1 MRSFIF
7 AFLFLLLLTA
17 SGGLQCK
24 DGEDYLRIVKKTRM
38 NGNNEIFTITD
49 DAQSSD
55 LFVSPEF
62 YDNETRV
69 METCIKA
76 NENHRYQ
83 LVMKNR
89 YQRQWSSGAWVE
101 LYGVNGNMVL
111 KVAQRLGDSKFI
123 LYSPVN
129 KGDRWTFSNE
139 FSGKWRELDF
149 DDSDWKEVVL
159 GKSTVQSTGTQYFR
173 TIFDGASDISV
184 YEIRFRYSHGIVA
197 YIDGIEIYRDNMPE
211 GEPTAG
217 TLATRSYA
225 TLEYRGVLR
234 SADIIK
240 EMESILAV
248 ELHFTDA
255 DHTQTIDFDAFL
267 AFLITSSD
275 HQCLLVPYPL
285 QVVSGEAAVWE
296 NAFNWSIK
304 EYAELTSF
312 PASATVA
319 FSDPNLRAVVN
330 RLRVLTNGNL
340 YYFPSSFTVT
350 ANEGPNTPW
359 TPLFSLLQADVKGHN
374 QGMEF
379 WNVGTTR
386 PISAYNITLSRSVK
400 GPTHLF
406 EIQFFI
412 CSLKKLPT
420 FYYQNVKN
428 NGYPDHNA
436 IVLSSTLS
444 GFSDCTA
451 EPALPESLTLNP
463 LTCDISGSS
472 SENKEYKITG
482 HTSNGDVKMSARILT
497 KSCSSGLMRIVRT
510 YKDNPELEGYQLQ
523 NGDTPEVALEN
534 LEYANE
540 DVVRYYCAEKG
551 MNVSLIGSTPYWDKG
566 STISI
571 YHVISKTEEELLYR
585 SRFDSFVE
593 LPTVQRLRVFVV
605 EHDEEWFYHM
615 GSVPDNWTG
624 NNITSWEKGSHGNFP
639 DSTNQIQ
646 LYKKVFSLKS
656 LDDVSGLVLSIRYVY
671 GCVVYLNGY
680 EVFRNRVDGEVS
692 DKAFAKGSYDKPLYR
707 VITIPRESNNAASGE
722 STQYLRVGDNVIAI
736 ALVAE
741 NAESQKQSVFDA
753 MVRPMMD
760 MESHIYDFSAT
771 SDGIDGDPKNP
782 FIVDHEEV
790 ITGKGHDS
798 NSLIVTL
805 DNDRREW
812 VNAVEIQNAYD
823 RVSGGVSGFNLYGRN
838 GNDEWKLLKKVTGVT
853 YSRKSHRRR
862 IYFRN
867 DLSFNQ
873 FKFENFVSDDEEW
886 VIQSLNLVAT
896 VVPENQDPL
905 SYESVT
911 VFKDVE
917 MSELIPANAVGYSN
931 FRVSPEL
938 PKGLVIDSQN
948 GWISGTATVEK
959 DLETYLVV
967 AETLSGET
975 VTANFNLTVKTCQNR
990 YGLVTMRFFTDNIRV
1005 DNWWKLY
1012 AGREAS
1018 GTPIQSVSAFPVT
1031 DSLYYVDMCLQ
1042 RGVYTFQAGGSKSGW
1057 KAHTGYTMTVD
1068 MGAMELDVQELGSS
1082 KGSVTTVFSSFFPF
1096 QVGYSSWKVYQDTVP
1111 SDWNMVD
1118 FDDSEWESF
1127 KAADI
1132 PATSH
1137 VTTYLR
1143 KSFSLTTASAY
1154 QVLNVRMKYTGG
1166 VAVYRNGILVGLF
1179 NMKRDFDSE
1188 TESLT
1193 RHDPNSFSKFHILLN
1208 IPNKIGENNV
1218 IAFEIHRPKGS
1229 TEKEPV
1235 VFDATGVFGVD
1246 ECSPV
1251 VDSFSSVISE
1261 GVDGDIH
1268 AVTDLDPHTWGEM
1281 KGNGYIQWTVENL
1294 MGSKWNAFVVLGSR
1308 FSNMRFS
1315 LYGYPEPNSNRYAVL
1330 STDSQQSAED
1340 REKFVKTSSMG
1351 MTSSR
1356 QYRLLFNRYSPTD
1369 SILLDSVHFAYCKKD
1384 GTHCP
1389 AQDEYPST
1397 FDGGMSI
1404 VPCAFG
1410 YSGYSFR
1417 SCYNGRLGKVDNSTC
1432 ELQAPTAASYSK
1444 THFTFVVGTTVTT
1457 EAPTVDS
1464 VEITWK
1470 AKDELPEGLSINENT
1485 GVISGI
1491 PTTELN
1497 TTAFVVYAKND
1508 KGMVPVSLKLTVR
1521 KGRCNAE
1528 GFFPATVVG
1537 ETAIVKCSQQGH
1549 YMGTMHRKC
1558 FLGEKDGIWGI
1569 TEGRC
1574 FAIPMV
1580 VTVTVLGIV
1589 IVAGIVYIA
1598 IKIHRRKPTPGKAKK
1613 SLLSS
1618 NAGNRGK
1625 ESRV

>member
-1 MRSFIF
+1 M
-7 AFLFLLLLTA
+7 
-17 SGGLQCK
+17 
-24 DGEDYLRIVKKTRM
+24 VKKSRM
-38 NGNNEIFTITD
+38 NGYNDMFTIRD
-49 DAQSSD
+49 DSPFSE
-55 LFVSPEF
+55 LFVSPDF
-62 YDNETRV
+62 FDNETRV
-69 METCIKA
+69 MEACIKA
-76 NENHRYQ
+76 NENHYYYLQMRGRYQ
-83 LVMKNR
+83 EG
-89 YQRQWSSGAWVE
+89 WSSGAWVE
-101 LYGVNGNMVL
+101 LYGINGNMVL
-111 KVAQRLGDSKFI
+111 KAAPSIGETSFT
-123 LYSPVN
+123 LYAPIN
-129 KGDRWTFSNE
+129 KRDRWTFSNE
-139 FSGKWRELDF
+139 YNSKWRELDF

-173 TIFDGASDISV
+173 KIFNGAPGLSA
-184 YEIRFRYSHGIVA
+184 YEIRFRYAYGIVA
-197 YIDGIEIYRDNMPE
+197 YIDGVEIYRDNMPE
-211 GEPTAG
+211 GKPTAG
-217 TLATRSYA
+217 TLATKRYA

-234 SADIIK
+234 SADEIK

-248 ELHFTDA
+248 ELHFTDSN
-255 DHTQTIDFDAFL
+255 HKQTVDFDAFL
-267 AFLITSSD
+267 AFLTTRRDDKCMI
-275 HQCLLVPYPL
+275 VPYPL

-296 NAFNWSIK
+296 DAFNWAVE

-319 FSDPNLRAVVN
+319 FSDPNLKAVVN
-330 RLRVLTNGNL
+330 GMRLFPHENMRR
-340 YYFPSSFTVT
+340 FPSSFTVT

-359 TPLFSLLQADVKGHN
+359 TPLFSLMQIDATQYHSRWI
-374 QGMEF
+374 EF
-379 WNVGTTR
+379 NNVGTTR
-386 PISAYNITLSRSVK
+386 PISAFNITMNRSVK
-400 GPTHLF
+400 GATYLY
-406 EIQFFI
+406 ELQFLV
-412 CSLKKLPT
+412 CSPKYHPEFL
-420 FYYQNVKN
+420 YQYVKYESYAN
-428 NGYPDHNA
+428 YDS

-463 LTCDISGSS
+463 LTCDISGMPL
-472 SENKEYKITG
+472 ERRVGEYKITG
-482 HTSNGDVKMSARILT
+482 HTSYGNITAKASVYSY
-497 KSCSSGLMRIVRT
+497 SCSSGMMRIVRT
-510 YKDNPELEGYQLQ
+510 YKDNPELEGYILSKGGIPYVELD
-523 NGDTPEVALEN
+523 NFEN
-534 LEYANE
+534 ANE
-540 DVVRYYCAEKG
+540 DVVHYRCIEND
-551 MNVSLIGSTPYWDKG
+551 MVVSLIGSTPYWDKG
-566 STISI
+566 STINI

-585 SRFDSFVE
+585 SRFDSYVE
-593 LPTVQRLRVFVV
+593 PPTVQQLRVFVV
-605 EHDEEWFYHM
+605 KHDEEWFYQM

-624 NNITSWEKGSHGNFP
+624 NNTISWEKGSHGNFP

-646 LYKKVFSLKS
+646 LYKKVFSLDS
-656 LDDVSGLVLSIRYVY
+656 LDDMSGLVLSIRYVY

-838 GNDEWKLLKKVTGVT
+838 GNDEWKLLKKVTGIT

-886 VIQSLNLVAT
+886 VIQSLDLVAT

-967 AETLSGET
+967 AETLSGKT

-1012 AGREAS
+1012 AGRETS

-1031 DSLYYVDMCLQ
+1031 DSLYYVDLCLQ
-1042 RGVYTFQAGGSKSGW
+1042 RGIYTFQAGGSKSGW

-1143 KSFSLTTASAY
+1143 KFFSLTTASAY

-1193 RHDPNSFSKFHILLN
+1193 RYDPSSFSKFHILLN
-1208 IPNKIGENNV
+1208 IPNKIGKNNV

-1497 TTAFVVYAKND
+1497 TTTFVVYAKND

-1528 GFFPATVVG
+1528 GFFPMTVVG